1 MWHEN
6 LLEIIKESG
15 LTKQQIAEKGNLPYE
30 TVKRVVSGK
39 TDNPYIETLDRF
51 AIALKCTLGDIL
63 IGTKAVV
70 GTKKLAELQET
81 IDILSTEKSTAIAE
95 RDLAIAENT
104 ILKDKVTTLTAEND
118 ILRMQLSYKD
128 EIIALQKL
136 LNQAQTKIKEE
147 L

>member
-6 LLEIIKESG
+6 LLAIIKESG
-15 LTKQQIAEKGNLPYE
+15 LTNHQIAENGNLPYE

-70 GTKKLAELQET
+70 GTKKLPELQET
-81 IDILSTEKSTAIAE
+81 IDTLVLEKETVMAE
-95 RDLAIAENT
+95 RDMVIAENT
-104 ILKDKVTTLTAEND
+104 ILKEKVNTLTNENE
-118 ILRMQLSYKD
+118 LLKMQIMYKD
-128 EIIALQKL
+128 KIIATHEYYNKII
-136 LNQAQTKIKEE
+136 TKDSKGE
-147 L
+147 

>member
-6 LLEIIKESG
+6 LLAIIKESG
-15 LTKQQIAEKGNLPYE
+15 LTKQQIAENGNLPYE

-70 GTKKLAELQET
+70 GTKKLPELQET
-81 IDILSTEKSTAIAE
+81 IDTLMLEKETVMAE
-95 RDLAIAENT
+95 RDMVIAENT
-104 ILKDKVTTLTAEND
+104 ILKEKVNTLTNENELLKTQ
-118 ILRMQLSYKD
+118 IMYKD
-128 EIIALQKL
+128 KIIATHEYYNKIM
-136 LNQAQTKIKEE
+136 TKDSKGE
-147 L
+147 

>member
-15 LTKQQIAEKGNLPYE
+15 LTNHQIAENGNLPYE

-51 AIALKCTLGDIL
+51 AIALKCSLGDIL

-70 GTKKLAELQET
+70 GTKKLPELQEN
-81 IDILSTEKSTAIAE
+81 INALMLEKETVMAE
-95 RDLAIAENT
+95 RDMVIAENT
-104 ILKDKVTTLTAEND
+104 ILKEKVNTLTNENE
-118 ILRMQLSYKD
+118 LLKMQIMYKD
-128 EIIALQKL
+128 KIIATHEYYNKII
-136 LNQAQTKIKEE
+136 TKDTKGE
-147 L
+147 